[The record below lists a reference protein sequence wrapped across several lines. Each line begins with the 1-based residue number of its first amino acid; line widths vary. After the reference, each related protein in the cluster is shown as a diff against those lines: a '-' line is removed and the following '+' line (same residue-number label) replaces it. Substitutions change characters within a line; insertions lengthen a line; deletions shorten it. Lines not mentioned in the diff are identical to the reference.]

1 MRWRADVRRT
11 VALGIFPPDLMMSYR
26 AMESIFGTVFDKA
39 EPQLNLRWNMLKNKL
54 GLPHHITEH
63 SLAEVSNFA
72 DAELSALVLLGNSGL
87 NTGLPLTENQKARNA
102 QIKDSEKKRAAAAK
116 ATAANTTAAAP
127 TAKPTPPTTPGE
139 AVAARL
145 SSPTSTWAPT
155 CTFWTKG
162 ECRNGISCK
171 FMHCGIP
178 TEQNRCF
185 ICASAEHRSNACT
198 RPGGGA
204 DPKKDEHWAE
214 YRKRRAEN
222 GKGDG
227 AAGKG
232 KGKGGGKGTGKGKEG
247 GKGYKGGKGGGAAPA
262 TAAMAAED
270 VPAARAC
277 MDIAAA
283 ASVNESAKFPREG
296 VALDSW
302 ANVWLKHQRSM
313 PESYYADVLHLAFG
327 DCPCHRET
335 GKKGVPTVH
344 VP

>member
-1 MRWRADVRRT
+1 M
-11 VALGIFPPDLMMSYR
+11 
-26 AMESIFGTVFDKA
+26 
-39 EPQLNLRWNMLKNKL
+39 
-54 GLPHHITEH
+54 
-63 SLAEVSNFA
+63 
-72 DAELSALVLLGNSGL
+72 
-87 NTGLPLTENQKARNA
+87 
-102 QIKDSEKKRAAAAK
+102 
-116 ATAANTTAAAP
+116 
-127 TAKPTPPTTPGE
+127 
-139 AVAARL
+139 AARL
-145 SSPTSTWAPT
+145 SSPTSTWAPA
-155 CTFWTKG
+155 CTFWAKG
-162 ECRNGISCK
+162 ERRNGISCR

-232 KGKGGGKGTGKGKEG
+232 KGKGGGKGKGKGKDG
-247 GKGYKGGKGGGAAPA
+247 GKGYKGGKGGGAPP
-262 TAAMAAED
+262 AMAAED

-327 DCPCHRET
+327 DCACHRET
-335 GKKGVPTVH
+335 GRKGVPTVH
-344 VP
+344 VPYDPKGEHIDLVPEGVLWERGCDIQRGDENIVISPKGRRTAVQMWGSMPYITKTSSTFCSATSPGTT